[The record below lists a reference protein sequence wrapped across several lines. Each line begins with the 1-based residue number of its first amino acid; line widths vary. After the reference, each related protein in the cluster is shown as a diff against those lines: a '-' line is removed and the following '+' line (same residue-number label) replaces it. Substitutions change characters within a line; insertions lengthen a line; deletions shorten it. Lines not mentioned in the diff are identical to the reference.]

1 MTNSD
6 YGPELIRQYLL
17 HELRANGIVKY
28 DNGEYIFEGNQ
39 NDYLIEMKLYPID
52 KPTSKRLIEGD

>member
-1 MTNSD
+1 MTND

-28 DNGEYIFEGNQ
+28 DNGEYIFEGAK